1 MSLDQALAR
10 FTRHVPRFRGW
21 HRLLEPIR
29 RHYVRRYQ
37 GRPDRWVEIDD
48 FEGDLRMRLDRAAL
62 MSSIIYWRGIHSF
75 SEAALIR
82 RHLPP
87 DGVFL
92 DVGANQGE
100 LTLVA
105 ARHAR
110 RGRVFAFEPV
120 PEWFELLCQNV
131 RLNGLANVTPVN
143 VALSDTEGEREMFTS
158 DDVATY
164 TALHEGLSSFVRSDS
179 RPIRVGSFPTL
190 PLDTFAARERLV
202 RVDLVKIDVEGAE
215 ASVLAGAGE
224 VLARHRPMLVLEWNP
239 ELQDRA
245 EGTAGDLPGTLR
257 GLGYRLFDVDPFARL
272 RALPE
277 GRTPA
282 HDTLFARHASRL

>member
-21 HRLLEPIR
+21 HRLLEPLR

-105 ARHAR
+105 ARHAP
-110 RGRVFAFEPV
+110 RGRVYAFEPV
-120 PEWFELLCQNV
+120 PEWFQLLCENV
-131 RLNGLANVTPVN
+131 RLNGLVNVTPVN
-143 VALSDTEGEREMFTS
+143 VALSEAEGVREMFTS
-158 DDVATY
+158 DDVETY
-164 TALHEGLSSFVRSDS
+164 TALHEGLSSFVRTDT
-179 RPIRVGSFPTL
+179 RPVPLGSFPTV
-190 PLDTFAARERLV
+190 PLDTFARREGLE

-215 ASVLAGAGE
+215 ASVLAGGRE
-224 VLARHRPMLVLEWNP
+224 VIARHRPMIILEWNP
-239 ELQDRA
+239 ELQER
-245 EGTAGDLPGTLR
+245 GGGGLIGTLR
-257 GLGYRLFDVDPFARL
+257 EFGYRLFDVDPFARM
-272 RALPE
+272 RTVPE
-277 GRTPA
+277 GRLPD
-282 HDTLFARHASRL
+282 HDTLFARHASRH